1 MCQNGTNPLNR
12 FGCGPKAA
20 QQYPSGKN
28 VGPVTGIVII
38 YQLVVKKKTKKYWW
52 LLFLTKQWGF
62 GT

>member
-38 YQLVVKKKTKKYWW
+38 YQLVVKKKTKKYW
-52 LLFLTKQWGF
+52 
-62 GT
+62 